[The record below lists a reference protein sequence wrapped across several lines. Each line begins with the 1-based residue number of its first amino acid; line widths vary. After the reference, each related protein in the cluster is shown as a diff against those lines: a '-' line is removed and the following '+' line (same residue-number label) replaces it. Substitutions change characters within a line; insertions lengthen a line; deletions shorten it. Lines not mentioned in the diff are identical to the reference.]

1 MSILKKS
8 IASLAAAMTMAGGLT
23 AFVSSPVDETY
34 TTLSLKQTKA
44 EGTLIFSDCPE
55 YADQAGILYEGT
67 AAPGKGRVY
76 YYHVNETGGPAR
88 VLVYA
93 KSDKKQPIT
102 VNRRIKGDASS
113 SYIPTGATLSFRE
126 AVGEEE
132 KPETF
137 TLLPGKKI
145 ILFDDDLHGIA
156 EEDLVSGMVEIETK
170 KLVTLGTAILPDGDM
185 KDLEKALETA
195 LPLPPDTH
203 EMRGTFARDIYL
215 ENETW
220 DFVKG
225 PADISIG
232 NSYPFQKGQ
241 DEMSHVERENT
252 GDYGITYHVTFH
264 NSGSGK
270 YNLYIN
276 AQGGVYMS
284 TFQIGTNPRLL
295 RVYRTDDRLGRRWFG
310 NGTERDY
317 ISCGTWDMGKDL
329 YIRFIPAGATYLPI
343 RFLMV
348 PEKES
353 LNQK

>member
-23 AFVSSPVDETY
+23 AFASSPVDETY
-34 TTLSLKQTKA
+34 TTLPLKQTKA

-132 KPETF
+132 KPETV
-137 TLLPGKKI
+137 TLLPGKKT
-145 ILFDDDLHGIA
+145 ILFDDDPQGIA

-170 KLVTLGTAILPDGDM
+170 KPVTLGTAILPDGDM
-185 KDLEKALETA
+185 KDLEKALDTA

-220 DFVKG
+220 DFAKG

-270 YNLYIN
+270 YNLY
-276 AQGGVYMS
+276 
-284 TFQIGTNPRLL
+284 LKL
-295 RVYRTDDRLGRRWFG
+295 RTRKTSR
-310 NGTERDY
+310 
-317 ISCGTWDMGKDL
+317 M
-329 YIRFIPAGATYLPI
+329 P
-343 RFLMV
+343 
-348 PEKES
+348 
-353 LNQK
+353 

>member
-23 AFVSSPVDETY
+23 AFASSPVDENY
-34 TTLSLKQTKA
+34 TTLPLKQTKT

-132 KPETF
+132 KPETV
-137 TLLPGKKI
+137 TLLPGKKT
-145 ILFDDDLHGIA
+145 ILFDDDPQGIA

-170 KLVTLGTAILPDGDM
+170 KPVTLGTAILPDGDM
-185 KDLEKALETA
+185 KDLEKA

-220 DFVKG
+220 DFAKG

-276 AQGGVYMS
+276 AQGGVYMG

-353 LNQK
+353 LDQK